1 VNLKADKH
9 QSLFIP
15 PGFAH
20 GFQTLMPNTI
30 THYCIVGGHSPEFG
44 ISLNPYS
51 EMKIDWPMA
60 SKIVSPRD
68 MARLSFKEATAR
80 YSKSLLEHLK

>member
-1 VNLKADKH
+1 MNLKADKRK
-9 QSLFIP
+9 SFFIP

-20 GFQTLMPNTI
+20 GFQALMPNAI
-30 THYCIVGGHSPEFG
+30 THNCIVGGHSPEFA
-44 ISLNPYS
+44 ISLNPYI

-68 MARLSFKEATAR
+68 MAGLSFKEATAR